1 MVHVFISYR
10 SDDLVAA
17 KRLKEDLAA
26 DGHDIWLDIENIKIG
41 DSIIE
46 RINAGLEGASFLIL
60 CLSKHGLSPW
70 MNQEWMSSLARQL
83 NGVNVKILPVRLAG
97 GNPPAIL
104 ADLRYADLAKDW
116 DSGFGQLKAAL
127 G

>member
-1 MVHVFISYR
+1 MAHIFISYR
-10 SDDLVAA
+10 TEDLVAA

-60 CLSKHGLSPW
+60 CLSKRGLSP
-70 MNQEWMSSLARQL
+70 
-83 NGVNVKILPVRLAG
+83 NGVALGPTVSS
-97 GNPPAIL
+97 PPA
-104 ADLRYADLAKDW
+104 RT
-116 DSGFGQLKAAL
+116 
-127 G
+127 